1 MRYVV
6 LVTMFLAGLAVAG
19 IDAQK
24 AAAPEL
30 AGVLAEAASYIDGYA
45 KSFGVIVC
53 VERSQEMAA
62 IGPGGRS
69 VRSDVV
75 MLGAP
80 PANWLTFR
88 DAFEVDGELL
98 RPRDTRLVDALNGPA
113 GMAIEAM
120 KRINAEGGPQHMGAS
135 SVNRAMN
142 APPLALMFL
151 ARENQSRSDFTFDGM
166 KSVDR
171 LPAALVTFRERAQP
185 RVLASANEEAAE
197 GRFWIQPGT
206 GRVLQTELSM
216 KSRGR
221 LPNSEFGSTVSA
233 KITVRYAEQASLRL
247 WLPAKLDEAYDI
259 QSHAQQPIQGRPTG
273 STQTY
278 SAHVDFSNY
287 RKLDIDV
294 LKFARSN
301 SDAV

>member
-30 AGVLAEAASYIDGYA
+30 AVLLADAASYIGGYA

-62 IGPGGRS
+62 IGPGGRD

-98 RPRDTRLVDALNGPA
+98 RPRDTRLVDALNGSA
-113 GMAIEAM
+113 SMAMEAM
-120 KRINAEGGPQHMGAS
+120 KRFNVEGGPRHMGAS
-135 SVNRAMN
+135 SVNRAIN

-151 ARENQSRSDFTFDGM
+151 ARENQSRSDFTFEGM

-171 LPAALVTFRERAQP
+171 LPAALVTFKERAQP
-185 RVLASANEEAAE
+185 RVLASTNEAAAE

-216 KSRGR
+216 KSSGR

-259 QSHAQQPIQGRPTG
+259 QRAQQPIQGRPTG

-278 SAHVDFSNY
+278 SGHVDFSNY
-287 RKLDIDV
+287 RKVDIDV
-294 LKFARSN
+294 LKFAR
-301 SDAV
+301 